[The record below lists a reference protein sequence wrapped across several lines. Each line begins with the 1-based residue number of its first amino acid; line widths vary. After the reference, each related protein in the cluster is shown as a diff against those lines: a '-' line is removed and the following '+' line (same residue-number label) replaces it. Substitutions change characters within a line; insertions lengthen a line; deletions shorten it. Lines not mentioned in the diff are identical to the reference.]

1 MLVEV
6 VACLR
11 EKNHLLITND
21 QLLITNDLKKA
32 ANYAAF
38 FISFESAKFCL
49 MNEEL
54 IQIGKQIRQRR
65 ESLNYTQNDVSEIS
79 GVAERTIRSIE
90 TGVNTNMANLLKVLT
105 VLGLSLSVQIKQI
118 EYGD

>member
-1 MLVEV
+1 M
-6 VACLR
+6 LR
-11 EKNHLLITND
+11 EFNEL
-21 QLLITNDLKKA
+21 LKKQRITLLFLLA
-32 ANYAAF
+32 L
-38 FISFESAKFCL
+38 ISAKLCL

-54 IQIGKQIRQRR
+54 IQLGKQIRQRR
-65 ESLNYTQNDVSEIS
+65 EHLRYTQNDVSEIS

-90 TGVNTNMANLLKVLT
+90 SGVNTNMSNLLKVMH

>member
-1 MLVEV
+1 
-6 VACLR
+6 
-11 EKNHLLITND
+11 
-21 QLLITNDLKKA
+21 
-32 ANYAAF
+32 
-38 FISFESAKFCL
+38 

-65 ESLNYTQNDVSEIS
+65 EDLDYTQNDVSEIS

-90 TGVNTNMANLLKVLT
+90 NGVNTNMSNLLKVMH
-105 VLGLSLSVQIKQI
+105 VLGLTLSVQIKQI

>member
-1 MLVEV
+1 
-6 VACLR
+6 
-11 EKNHLLITND
+11 
-21 QLLITNDLKKA
+21 
-32 ANYAAF
+32 
-38 FISFESAKFCL
+38 

-65 ESLNYTQNDVSEIS
+65 EDLDYTQNDVSEIS

-90 TGVNTNMANLLKVLT
+90 NGVNTNMSNLLKVMN
-105 VLGLSLSVQIKQI
+105 VLGLTLSVHIKQI